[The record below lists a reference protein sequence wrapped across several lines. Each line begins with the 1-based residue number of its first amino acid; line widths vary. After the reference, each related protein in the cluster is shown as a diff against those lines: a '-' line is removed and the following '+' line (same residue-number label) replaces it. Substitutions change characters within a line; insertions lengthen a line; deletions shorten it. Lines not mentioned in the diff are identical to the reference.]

1 MATLILEHSD
11 NARSDRLGTLLR
23 DHGHRLRVLRPH
35 HGDAVPTSLHD
46 IDALIALGGPAS
58 PLDDSVPYIEPVM
71 ALMRAAH
78 KAEVP
83 VVGVCLGCQLLARAL
98 GGTVERN
105 EAGAECGWHSLRL
118 SATGREDPLYA
129 GIPWQSV
136 QFHSHSFQVTKL
148 PEGGRTLASSQQTPI
163 QAFAVG
169 VRSYAVQY
177 HPECFR
183 ETIDRLVDHDAEHF
197 AAAGT
202 TVAAVHEQTKVHYAD
217 YDRLSQRFFE
227 SVALC
232 LMPIDR
238 RFAGIA
244 KDLHH

>member
-11 NARSDRLGTLLR
+11 NARSDRVGTLLR
-23 DHGHRLRVLRPH
+23 DHGHRLKIIRPH
-35 HGDAVPTSLHD
+35 LGEPVPRTLAGIDAV
-46 IDALIALGGPAS
+46 IALGGPAS
-58 PLDDSVPYIEPVM
+58 PVDDSVPYLEPVM

-78 KAEVP
+78 AAEVP
-83 VVGVCLGCQLLARAL
+83 VFGVCLGCQLLARAL

-105 EAGAECGWHSLRL
+105 DKGAECGWHTLTL
-118 SATGREDPLYA
+118 SPIGREDPLFA
-129 GIPWQSV
+129 GLPWQGM
-136 QFHSHSFQVTKL
+136 QFHSHSFHVTKL
-148 PEGGRTLASSQQTPI
+148 PEGGRVLASSQQTPI

-183 ETIDRLVDHDAEHF
+183 ETIDRLVDHDEEHLT
-197 AAAGT
+197 AAGT

-217 YDRLSQRFFE
+217 YDRLGQRFFE
-227 SVALC
+227 TIALC

-238 RFAGIA
+238 RFAGIT